1 MPPPHQLKVGS
12 SSKKAGPKKQ
22 KSKVRGDWFVGIVIF
37 QCHRGT
43 GVEEDTGEVHRVPRF
58 LLEKAEDQLLQK
70 TDRLLMQTGF
80 FAVE

>member
-1 MPPPHQLKVGS
+1 M
-12 SSKKAGPKKQ
+12 
-22 KSKVRGDWFVGIVIF
+22 GIVIF